1 MNISTR
7 KANHVFD
14 YVIVGSG
21 LSGLAIATALSKE
34 TKNILLIDSADFPG
48 GHNRAIQTPVGPQN
62 NGVRFLPGTDLS
74 EKALDFLGSVL
85 GEKIGFQ
92 VSENPAVT
100 YEDGQIRSFL
110 SFGDQPPAFYDEISY
125 FTSPKTLISDL
136 EVHEWTQKL
145 IDHYQGEFLLRSHV
159 TKFVTEN
166 DRVSHV
172 LVNGQKIVQ
181 GTNFIYCG
189 PIKTLKPLLPE
200 GALNFRAL
208 QKMAKTK
215 YWTAVCL
222 DLLHAQEVT
231 RETAVH
237 ILNGTT
243 QDEVGPCAGLFQTV
257 SEMNGERLQYSQ
269 WMSFVDDQDAEESE
283 NIGAALKKIKR
294 QIKRAYP
301 EALENLKFERILVV
315 PSLIGDGDLKLTG
328 QQTLGSLENL
338 WIGSSAVHNQQNILG
353 CLLQAQLVLSALGF
367 GEISIQTATES
378 AKSI

>member
-7 KANHVFD
+7 KSNHIFD

-34 TKNILLIDSADFPG
+34 TQNILLIDGADFPG
-48 GHNRAIQTPVGPQN
+48 GHNRAIPTPLGPQN
-62 NGVRFLPGTDLS
+62 NGLRFLPATELS
-74 EKALDFLGSVL
+74 IKAIDFLSSVI
-85 GEKIGFQ
+85 GEKIGFETT
-92 VSENPAVT
+92 ENPALT
-100 YEDGQIRSFL
+100 YEDGQVKSFL
-110 SFGDQPPAFYDEISY
+110 GFGDQPPAFYDEISY
-125 FTSPKTLISDL
+125 FTAPKTLKPDL
-136 EVHEWTQKL
+136 DTHEWIQKL
-145 IDHYQGEFLLRSHV
+145 IQQYQGEFLLRSHV

-166 DRVSHV
+166 DRVTQV

-208 QKMAKTK
+208 QKMSKTK

-222 DLLHAQEVT
+222 DLLHAKQVT
-231 RETAVH
+231 QETAIH

-243 QDEVGPCAGLFQTV
+243 HDEVGPCAGLFQ
-257 SEMNGERLQYSQ
+257 EAANLNGENVQYSQ
-269 WMSFVDDQDAEESE
+269 WMSFIDDQDAEESE
-283 NIGAALKKIKR
+283 NIAAALKKMKK

-328 QQTLGSLENL
+328 QQTLGSIENL
-338 WIGSSAVHNQQNILG
+338 WIGSPSVHPQQNIVG
-353 CLLQAQLVLSALGF
+353 ALLQAEMVLAALGF
-367 GEISIQTATES
+367 REASVQNQS
-378 AKSI
+378 VSL